1 MPQLSTLSAFGL
13 GVIRRVASAPPTTW
27 RDLMIYMSNV
37 TPAVVVELVDEI
49 TRLRTE
55 NDELRATPQGERTKH
70 RDAIV
75 AALDKAIA
83 ADDAVNVLKTSD
95 TRGPRWATAR
105 LFKERDQAA
114 RVLCEAN
121 IEDRIAFFR
130 RVRAHLVSH
139 A

>member
-13 GVIRRVASAPPTTW
+13 GVIRRVASAPPTSW
-27 RDLMIYMSNV
+27 RDLMIYMSHV

-49 TRLRTE
+49 TRLRAE
-55 NDELRATPQGERTKH
+55 NDELRAVPQCERTKH

-83 ADDAVNVLKTSD
+83 ADDAVNALKQSD
-95 TRGPRWATAR
+95 TLGRRCAAAR

-114 RVLCEAN
+114 RVLCEAP
-121 IEDRIAFFR
+121 IEDRIRFFR
-130 RVRAHLVSH
+130 NVRTHLVSH